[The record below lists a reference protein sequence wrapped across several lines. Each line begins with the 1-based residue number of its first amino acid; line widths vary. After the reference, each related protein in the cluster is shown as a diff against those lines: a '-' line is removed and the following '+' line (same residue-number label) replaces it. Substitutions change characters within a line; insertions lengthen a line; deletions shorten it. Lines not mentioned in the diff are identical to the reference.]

1 MTRRKFPPPPVDP
14 DDFGF
19 DLVGNDWTSLAQE
32 RMCLVGLDSMARDL
46 YYTCLRPFA
55 DPRTGDVR
63 NCSYYRFIKLMTPS
77 SSPRGGP
84 RLVGPTLK
92 QLRDALERLRRSGL
106 VKLFT
111 EQSRRDRVL
120 KIQVVRRFG
129 VASSRPVRAEVRAE
143 RGITSVEVNA

>member
-1 MTRRKFPPPPVDP
+1 MARRKFPPPPVDP

-19 DLVGNDWTSLAQE
+19 DLVGRDWTSMTQQ

-55 DPRTGDVR
+55 DAKTGDVR
-63 NCSYYRFIKLMTPS
+63 NCSYYRFIKLMTPA

-84 RLVGPTLK
+84 RFAAPTLQ
-92 QLRDALERLRRSGL
+92 QLRDALERLQRNGL

-120 KIQVVRRFG
+120 KIQVVLRFG
-129 VASSRPVRAEVRAE
+129 VPSSRSVRTEVGTEQVPAY
-143 RGITSVEVNA
+143 S